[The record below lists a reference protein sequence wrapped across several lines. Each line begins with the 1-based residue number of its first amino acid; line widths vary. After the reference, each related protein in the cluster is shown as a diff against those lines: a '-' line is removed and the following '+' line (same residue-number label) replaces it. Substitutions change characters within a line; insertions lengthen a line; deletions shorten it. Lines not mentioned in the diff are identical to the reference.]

1 MAYVEGV
8 DYTILD
14 ITFSKRQEVE
24 CDYDL
29 DDTSHPSNFSNSKRT
44 TYLDAHVTFDYH
56 GEAGTCVCELQ
67 TLTVETFDDTEMTCV
82 SSVTCTPLDFA
93 DMSEVKTAC
102 DEKINAV
109 IDSMNF
115 ERTAKNFADTAL
127 AEISL
132 YKL

>member
-8 DYTILD
+8 DYTITD

-24 CDYDL
+24 CSYEL
-29 DDTSHPSNFSNSKRT
+29 DDTKHPYNFSNSTRT

-67 TLTVETFDDTEMTCV
+67 TLTVETFDNTEMTCV
-82 SSVTCTPLDFA
+82 SSVTCTPLQYANMND
-93 DMSEVKTAC
+93 VKAAC
-102 DEKINAV
+102 DDKINAV

-115 ERTAKNFADTAL
+115 ERTARYFADTAL